1 MLYHEF
7 RHPPYQF
14 CDGGNETD
22 KTSEEKGE
30 ATVTVELPKVIK
42 VGYTDPDGIKSTE
55 ELDVSKLSVEQITAG
70 IQKGHLVD
78 KRQVIG
84 DFNKRVENRARELAA
99 ERGTS
104 VEKEVERILVASKDE
119 KEPVVDIEAVK
130 NGDITSVV
138 NALDFE
144 KNKRKKLEAALAE
157 KDEQETLT
165 VKKTIE
171 FNKNIGLAVE
181 KYGLDEKTTGV
192 LVAKIKKLN
201 IEPEAVDDLAAMLSN
216 LSTGGVDLSKLSK
229 EDREKLEKQMKDE
242 LETPP
247 PPPGGGG
254 GGKAKPAEKEEDDDI
269 PTDLAGMM
277 KKAEK
282 IVAGGKKK

>member
-14 CDGGNETD
+14 CDGGNATD
-22 KTSEEKGE
+22 ETSEEKGE
-30 ATVTVELPKVIK
+30 ATVTVELPKTIP

-55 ELDVSKLSVEQITAG
+55 ELDVGKLSAEQIVAG

-104 VEKEVERILVASKDE
+104 VKEEVERILGENKNE
-119 KEPVVDIEAVK
+119 EEPVVDIEAVK
-130 NGDITSVV
+130 NGDFTSMVTAMKYSQDKV
-138 NALDFE
+138 KRLETALT
-144 KNKRKKLEAALAE
+144 E
-157 KDEQETLT
+157 KDEQESLN
-165 VKKTIE
+165 VQKTNE
-171 FNKNIGLAVE
+171 YNKNIRLAKE
-181 KYGLDEKTTGV
+181 KYGLDEKTIDL
-192 LVAKIKKLN
+192 LVAKIKKLK

-254 GGKAKPAEKEEDDDI
+254 GGKAKPAEKDEDI
-269 PTDLAGMM
+269 PTDLDGMM
-277 KKAEK
+277 KKAEE
-282 IVAGGKKK
+282 IVAGSEKK